1 MNNPITKHWPW
12 QQASNYISPISV
24 FDPPSLFAKTMSET
38 IPIEPGSTRLLDVG
52 CGSGIIGIY
61 CLVKKKARFVTF
73 NDIQDTAILE
83 TRANVTRHIQQG
95 TIRETQ
101 VAGQKGAF
109 AAIPPSIIAHHNLI
123 VFNLPQ
129 LPTDFLDKDYKRKV
143 KADQSMSYF
152 RLGGK
157 DGLKIARKFFAWYAG
172 LKKPPAAVILL
183 SSFLGKSRIREAIE
197 KHGIEWKILKETKVL
212 LREIFTKQANKF
224 SKDKAE
230 IKDRSLE
237 RNADGKWMKKL
248 LTIQISPRPK

>member
-1 MNNPITKHWPW
+1 MNNPITNDWPW
-12 QQASNYISPISV
+12 QQASDYISPLSV
-24 FDPPSLFAKTMSET
+24 FDPPSLFAKAMSDT
-38 IPIEPGSTRLLDVG
+38 IPIEPGSTRLLDIG

-73 NDIQDTAILE
+73 NDIQDIAILE

-101 VAGQKGAF
+101 VASQKGAF

-129 LPTDFLDKDYKRKV
+129 LPTDYLDKDYKTKV
-143 KADQSMSYF
+143 EADQSMSYF

-157 DGLKIARKFFAWYAG
+157 DGLKIARNFFGWYAG

-197 KHGIEWKILKETKVL
+197 KHGIEWKILKETKII
-212 LREIFTKQANKF
+212 LREIFTKQADKF
-224 SKDKAE
+224 SKNESE

-237 RNADGKWMKKL
+237 RNADGKWTKKL
-248 LTIQISPRPK
+248 LTIRMIPQAK